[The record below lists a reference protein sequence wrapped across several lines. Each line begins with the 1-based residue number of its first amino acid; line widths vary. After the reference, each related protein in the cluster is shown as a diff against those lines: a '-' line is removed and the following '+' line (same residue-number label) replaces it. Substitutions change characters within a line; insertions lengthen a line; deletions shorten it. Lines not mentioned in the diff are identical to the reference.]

1 MDSNSRD
8 EKKIFDLIDVLEE
21 KNGKNNQEVIVID
34 GRGYEKNVKVNNLHD
49 IVNEVEEKRLES
61 QLNEEIIQ
69 RTMEIAEK
77 IAREIIPEI
86 AEKIV
91 REEIEKLKK
100 TSGSNSMT
108 ND

>member
-1 MDSNSRD
+1 MDSESRD
-8 EKKIFDLIDVLEE
+8 AKKIFDLTDVLEE
-21 KNGKNNQEVIVID
+21 KNSRNNQEVIVVD
-34 GRGYEKNVKVNNLHD
+34 GRGYEKNLKANSLHG

-69 RTMEIAEK
+69 RVNEITERIVRK
-77 IAREIIPEI
+77 IVPEI
-86 AEKIV
+86 AEKII

-100 TSGSNSMT
+100 ISNSKLMT

>member
-1 MDSNSRD
+1 MDSDSKNG
-8 EKKIFDLIDVLEE
+8 KKIFDLTDVLDE

-34 GRGYEKNVKVNNLHD
+34 GRGYEKNIKVNNIHE
-49 IVNEVEEKRLES
+49 IVNEVEEKRIES

-69 RTMEIAEK
+69 RVTEITEK
-77 IAREIIPEI
+77 IVREVVPEI
-86 AEKIV
+86 AERIV

-100 TSGSNSMT
+100 MGNSELMT

>member
-1 MDSNSRD
+1 MDSDSKNG
-8 EKKIFDLIDVLEE
+8 KKIFDLTDVLDE

-34 GRGYEKNVKVNNLHD
+34 GRGYEKNIKLNNIHE
-49 IVNEVEEKRLES
+49 IVNEVEEKRIES

-69 RTMEIAEK
+69 RVTEITEK
-77 IAREIIPEI
+77 IVREVVPEI
-86 AEKIV
+86 AERIV

-100 TSGSNSMT
+100 MGNSELMT